1 MFYLICLICPNWY
14 QPVSKIHEL
23 IVGFVLKK
31 EKAAC
36 QTAVYL
42 IFSIIKRDRRLR
54 SSAIT
59 SSLDPPLASEMFPS
73 AQSVTEMSK
82 NSCKSENC
90 KQKSFQWQQWHVID
104 LWNVSVCEFLLFQR
118 DPRSRSRPTAPGAPC
133 GEEEGSVVEL
143 NHSCQSGKWI
153 VTCLERGSDERGHT
167 VTCRLSV
174 TDTHTAYRIPGL
186 VWTALVR
193 SAMHGPAATR
203 HPSVTEQISHCRRRQ
218 KSISAADRDS
228 SRLSEM
234 DTKQVR
240 K

>member
-118 DPRSRSRPTAPGAPC
+118 DPRSRSRPTAPGPPAVKKRDQWWSSTIHVRVVS
-133 GEEEGSVVEL
+133 GLWHVSSEGLMRGVTL
-143 NHSCQSGKWI
+143 WHAGCQSQI
-153 VTCLERGSDERGHT
+153 RTLHIEY
-167 VTCRLSV
+167 L
-174 TDTHTAYRIPGL
+174 
-186 VWTALVR
+186 ALFEP
-193 SAMHGPAATR
+193 H
-203 HPSVTEQISHCRRRQ
+203 
-218 KSISAADRDS
+218 
-228 SRLSEM
+228 
-234 DTKQVR
+234 
-240 K
+240 

>member
-14 QPVSKIHEL
+14 QPVSKIHLL

-42 IFSIIKRDRRLR
+42 MFSIIKRNRRLR

-90 KQKSFQWQQWHVID
+90 KQKKELPVTAVTCD
-104 LWNVSVCEFLLFQR
+104 RSVKCER
-118 DPRSRSRPTAPGAPC
+118 VWISSVPERPEVPVQTDSPGAPC
-133 GEEEGSVVEL
+133 GEEEDQWWSSTIHVRVVSGLWHVSSEGL
-143 NHSCQSGKWI
+143 MRGVTLWHAGCQSQI
-153 VTCLERGSDERGHT
+153 RTLHIEY
-167 VTCRLSV
+167 L
-174 TDTHTAYRIPGL
+174 
-186 VWTALVR
+186 ALFEP
-193 SAMHGPAATR
+193 H
-203 HPSVTEQISHCRRRQ
+203 
-218 KSISAADRDS
+218 
-228 SRLSEM
+228 
-234 DTKQVR
+234 
-240 K
+240 